1 MLLLTDSEAINKLG
15 CDGGVVMQRD
25 ALGSCHA
32 LEPATP
38 LQSIDSTRRRT
49 PLHTSI
55 VEPKAQQ
62 ESNKQNQRH
71 S

>member
-1 MLLLTDSEAINKLG
+1 MLLTGSEAVKTPG
-15 CDGGVVMQRD
+15 HDDGVVMQRD

-32 LEPATP
+32 LKPATP
-38 LQSIDSTRRRT
+38 LKSIDSTRRRT
-49 PLHTSI
+49 LLHTLRA
-55 VEPKAQQ
+55 ELQTQQ